1 MASAR
6 STADVVGARVCWRSG
21 SAAHSSA
28 CWFSLGT
35 VCGGRPPDP
44 FFPQVTGGRNEGM
57 TALLYAAKKGSLELC
72 QFLVANKAEVNA
84 KA

>member
-1 MASAR
+1 MR
-6 STADVVGARVCWRSG
+6 
-21 SAAHSSA
+21 
-28 CWFSLGT
+28 T

-44 FFPQVTGGRNEGM
+44 FFPQAYGGK
-57 TALLYAAKKGSLELC
+57 TALMFAAEKGSLELC

>member
-1 MASAR
+1 MR
-6 STADVVGARVCWRSG
+6 
-21 SAAHSSA
+21 
-28 CWFSLGT
+28 T

-44 FFPQVTGGRNEGM
+44 FFPQTTGYYNGCDDGEEEEDYKGK
-57 TALLYAAKKGSLELC
+57 TALMFAAEKGSLELC

>member
-1 MASAR
+1 M
-6 STADVVGARVCWRSG
+6 
-21 SAAHSSA
+21 
-28 CWFSLGT
+28 GT

-44 FFPQVTGGRNEGM
+44 FFPQATCDFTKGK
-57 TALLYAAKKGSLELC
+57 TALMYAAEKGSLELC

>member
-1 MASAR
+1 M
-6 STADVVGARVCWRSG
+6 
-21 SAAHSSA
+21 
-28 CWFSLGT
+28 GT

-44 FFPQVTGGRNEGM
+44 FFPQATGRYKGM
-57 TALLYAAKKGSLELC
+57 TALMIAAQKGSLELC

>member
-1 MASAR
+1 M
-6 STADVVGARVCWRSG
+6 
-21 SAAHSSA
+21 
-28 CWFSLGT
+28 GT

-44 FFPQVTGGRNEGM
+44 FFPQDKYDNKGM

>member
-1 MASAR
+1 M
-6 STADVVGARVCWRSG
+6 
-21 SAAHSSA
+21 
-28 CWFSLGT
+28 GT

-44 FFPQVTGGRNEGM
+44 FFPQDDGM
-57 TALLYAAKKGSLELC
+57 TALMFAAQKGSLELC

>member
-1 MASAR
+1 MR
-6 STADVVGARVCWRSG
+6 
-21 SAAHSSA
+21 
-28 CWFSLGT
+28 T

-44 FFPQVTGGRNEGM
+44 FFPQATRTYDRGM
-57 TALLYAAKKGSLELC
+57 TALLYAAKKGWLELC

>member
-1 MASAR
+1 M
-6 STADVVGARVCWRSG
+6 
-21 SAAHSSA
+21 
-28 CWFSLGT
+28 GT

-44 FFPQVTGGRNEGM
+44 FFPQVTGYSKGM
-57 TALLYAAKKGSLELC
+57 TALMFAAQKGSLELC

>member
-1 MASAR
+1 MI
-6 STADVVGARVCWRSG
+6 GARVCWRSG

-44 FFPQVTGGRNEGM
+44 FFPQTTGDYAGM
-57 TALLYAAKKGSLELC
+57 TALMFAAEKGSLELC
-72 QFLVANKAEVNA
+72 QFLVANKADVNA

>member
-1 MASAR
+1 MR
-6 STADVVGARVCWRSG
+6 
-21 SAAHSSA
+21 
-28 CWFSLGT
+28 T

-44 FFPQVTGGRNEGM
+44 LFPQATGYGDR
-57 TALLYAAKKGSLELC
+57 TALMFAAQEGSLELC

>member
-1 MASAR
+1 M
-6 STADVVGARVCWRSG
+6 
-21 SAAHSSA
+21 
-28 CWFSLGT
+28 GT

-44 FFPQVTGGRNEGM
+44 FFPQATDGDYKGM
-57 TALLYAAKKGSLELC
+57 TALMFAVEKGSLELC

>member
-1 MASAR
+1 M
-6 STADVVGARVCWRSG
+6 ADVVGARVCWRSG

-28 CWFSLGT
+28 CWFSLRT

-44 FFPQVTGGRNEGM
+44 FFPQATGYPNEGM
-57 TALLYAAKKGSLELC
+57 TALLYAAQKGSLELC

>member
-1 MASAR
+1 M
-6 STADVVGARVCWRSG
+6 ADVVGARVCWRSG

-44 FFPQVTGGRNEGM
+44 FFPQDGLGT
-57 TALLYAAKKGSLELC
+57 TALMFAAQKGSLELC
-72 QFLVANKAEVNA
+72 QFLVANKADVNA

>member
-1 MASAR
+1 M
-6 STADVVGARVCWRSG
+6 
-21 SAAHSSA
+21 
-28 CWFSLGT
+28 GT

-44 FFPQVTGGRNEGM
+44 FFPQATGRGIEGM
-57 TALLYAAKKGSLELC
+57 TALMFAAQKGSLELC

>member
-1 MASAR
+1 MVFV
-6 STADVVGARVCWRSG
+6 ADC
-21 SAAHSSA
+21 
-28 CWFSLGT
+28 

-44 FFPQVTGGRNEGM
+44 FLPQDTDGK
-57 TALLYAAKKGSLELC
+57 TALIFAAKKGSLELC

>member
-1 MASAR
+1 MR
-6 STADVVGARVCWRSG
+6 
-21 SAAHSSA
+21 
-28 CWFSLGT
+28 T

-44 FFPQVTGGRNEGM
+44 FFPQGYKDM
-57 TALLYAAKKGSLELC
+57 TALMFAAEKGSLELC

>member
-1 MASAR
+1 MR
-6 STADVVGARVCWRSG
+6 
-21 SAAHSSA
+21 
-28 CWFSLGT
+28 T

-44 FFPQVTGGRNEGM
+44 FFPQDRWGM
-57 TALLYAAKKGSLELC
+57 TALMYAAEKGSLELC

>member
-1 MASAR
+1 MR
-6 STADVVGARVCWRSG
+6 
-21 SAAHSSA
+21 
-28 CWFSLGT
+28 T

-44 FFPQVTGGRNEGM
+44 FFPQDYEGM
-57 TALLYAAKKGSLELC
+57 TALMFAVKKGSLELC

>member
-1 MASAR
+1 M
-6 STADVVGARVCWRSG
+6 ADVVGARVCWRSG

-44 FFPQVTGGRNEGM
+44 FFPQDDEGM
-57 TALLYAAKKGSLELC
+57 TALMFAAQKGSLELC

>member
-1 MASAR
+1 MA
-6 STADVVGARVCWRSG
+6 GARVCWRSG

-44 FFPQVTGGRNEGM
+44 FFPQATGYMVKGK
-57 TALLYAAKKGSLELC
+57 TALMLAAQKGWLELC
-72 QFLVANKAEVNA
+72 QFLVANNAEVNA

>member
-1 MASAR
+1 M
-6 STADVVGARVCWRSG
+6 
-21 SAAHSSA
+21 
-28 CWFSLGT
+28 GT

-44 FFPQVTGGRNEGM
+44 FFPQTNKNGM
-57 TALLYAAKKGSLELC
+57 TALLYAAQKGSLELC

>member
-1 MASAR
+1 M
-6 STADVVGARVCWRSG
+6 
-21 SAAHSSA
+21 
-28 CWFSLGT
+28 GT

-44 FFPQVTGGRNEGM
+44 FFPQATSYNKGM
-57 TALLYAAKKGSLELC
+57 TALLYAAQKGSLELC

>member
-1 MASAR
+1 MARAR

-44 FFPQVTGGRNEGM
+44 FFPQATGDDNK
-57 TALLYAAKKGSLELC
+57 TALLYAAQKGSLELC

>member
-1 MASAR
+1 M
-6 STADVVGARVCWRSG
+6 
-21 SAAHSSA
+21 
-28 CWFSLGT
+28 GT

-44 FFPQVTGGRNEGM
+44 FFPQVTGYSPNCVGM
-57 TALLYAAKKGSLELC
+57 TALLFAAQKGSLELC

>member
-1 MASAR
+1 MR
-6 STADVVGARVCWRSG
+6 
-21 SAAHSSA
+21 
-28 CWFSLGT
+28 T

-44 FFPQVTGGRNEGM
+44 FFPQDYNGGK
-57 TALLYAAKKGSLELC
+57 TALMYAAEKGSLELC